1 MNELIQTPM
10 TPAMLR
16 GAAYTRST
24 DRGLLPARLPEA
36 ALVQGHDDYLNL
48 MASQTTGV
56 RLALRTA
63 ATVIEVDVV
72 ATRTVH
78 HGAPVGPSGLFDLL
92 IDGVLAGEATASG
105 GASAGVDMASGT
117 VTYSAGTAGNVRF
130 DGLPG
135 REKDIEIWLPHSEV
149 IELIEL
155 RTDAPV
161 LAAPEASKG
170 SGCTTAAP
178 SATACTRPAIP
189 VPGPPL
195 PRAGPGW
202 N

>member
-72 ATRTVH
+72 ATRTVY

-92 IDGVLAGEATASG
+92 IDGVLAGEAAAAG
-105 GASAGVDMASGT
+105 PSAPD
-117 VTYSAGTAGNVRF
+117 TAGHALIGARF
-130 DGLPG
+130 ARHAFTGCGPF
-135 REKDIEIWLPHSEV
+135 
-149 IELIEL
+149 
-155 RTDAPV
+155 
-161 LAAPEASKG
+161 AA
-170 SGCTTAAP
+170 
-178 SATACTRPAIP
+178 R
-189 VPGPPL
+189 
-195 PRAGPGW
+195 
-202 N
+202 